1 MNELDEEIKAAEEKA
16 KKEEEFR
23 AAKTDEICKAL
34 TKMLPRKKLEEI
46 LKNEE
51 PA

>member
-1 MNELDEEIKAAEEKA
+1 MNELDEEVKAAQEKA
-16 KKEEEFR
+16 AKEEEFR
-23 AAKTDEICKAL
+23 AAKLDEICKAL
-34 TKMLPRKKLEEI
+34 AKMLPRRKLEEI

>member
-1 MNELDEEIKAAEEKA
+1 MNELDDEVKAAQEKA
-16 KKEEEFR
+16 AKEEEFR
-23 AAKTDEICKAL
+23 AAKKEEVCRAL
-34 TKMLPRKKLEEI
+34 AKMLPRAKLEEI